1 MKKFRL
7 LLLMP
12 VFFVALLAAA
22 PRGGELRLCLRG
34 EPKSLDPLMVTD
46 EPSEVVR
53 YLTSG
58 ILLRRNRRT
67 QQLEPELASAWK
79 VGNAGKRITFH
90 LRPDVRFSDGTP
102 FDAADVEYTLRR
114 LADPGLASPAGEIF
128 RTAAR
133 IQRFERPNPLEISLE
148 FASPVSA
155 LEDLFDEAPLLS
167 SRSPIKE
174 KAVLGPFR
182 LAHYRRGVSLRLE
195 RNPNYWKVDSAGARL
210 PYLDAILLEI
220 QLNRDI
226 ELTRFRRGELQ
237 LISNLDA
244 DSFDRL
250 RRQAPGEAVDAGA
263 SLESEMLWF
272 NQSPAA
278 PIAEY
283 RKAWFR
289 SRAFRRAI
297 SEAISR
303 KDIVRLVFR
312 GLAVEAAGPFSPAA
326 KFWYNPRLAPPR
338 QDTESA
344 RKRLAAAGF
353 RRREDRLLDAG
364 GHAVEFSLITNSGN
378 RNRARIAALLQED
391 LAKLGIKVNVAA
403 LDFPALI
410 ERLNHTHDYEACL
423 LSLSGIDL
431 DPNDQMN
438 VWLSSSSHHPWNP
451 RQAKPA
457 TPWEADIDR
466 LMKQQA
472 ASYDPQERKRAVD
485 RLQEIVYEQAPVI
498 YLVHPYALMAVGA
511 SVRGTEPSALK
522 PRLLWNAERLYLERP
537 VAGKQ

>member
-1 MKKFRL
+1 MKNYRF
-7 LLLMP
+7 LMP
-12 VFFVALLAAA
+12 ALWVTLLAAA

-34 EPKSLDPLMVTD
+34 DPKSLDPLMVTD
-46 EPSEVVR
+46 EPSEEVR

-58 ILLRRNRRT
+58 VLLRLNRRT
-67 QQLEPELASAWK
+67 QQLEPELASTWK

-90 LRPDVRFSDGTP
+90 LRPNVRFSDGTP
-102 FDAADVEYTLRR
+102 FDSADVEYTLKR
-114 LADPGLASPAGEIF
+114 LADPGLASPTGEVF
-128 RTAAR
+128 RTAAK
-133 IQRFERPNPLEISLE
+133 IQRFLRPSPLEITLE
-148 FASPVSA
+148 FAAPVSA
-155 LEDLFDEAPLLS
+155 LEELFDEVPLLS

-182 LAHYRRGVSLRLE
+182 LTDYRPGVALRLE
-195 RNPNYWKVDSAGARL
+195 RNPNYWKRDTAGAPL
-210 PYLDAILLEI
+210 PYLDAIVLEI
-220 QLNRDI
+220 QLNREI

-250 RRQAPGEAVDAGA
+250 RRQVPGEAVDAGA

-289 SRAFRRAI
+289 SQPFRRAI

-326 KFWYNPRLAPPR
+326 KFWYNAKLAPPR
-338 QDTESA
+338 QDPASA
-344 RKRLAAAGF
+344 RKRLSAAGF
-353 RRREDRLLDAG
+353 RWQDGRLLDAG
-364 GHAVEFSLITNSGN
+364 GYVVEFSLITNSGN
-378 RNRARIAALLQED
+378 RNRARVAALLQED
-391 LAKLGIKVNVAA
+391 LAKLGVKVNVTA

-410 ERLNHTHDYEACL
+410 ERLNRTHDYEACL

-451 RQAKPA
+451 RQATPA

-466 LMKQQA
+466 LMKEQA
-472 ASYDPQERKRAVD
+472 ASYDPQVRKKAVD

-498 YLVHPYALMAVGA
+498 YLVHPYALMAVG
-511 SVRGTEPSALK
+511 SNVRGMEPSSLK

-537 VAGKQ
+537 VAGKR

>member
-1 MKKFRL
+1 MRKVPL
-7 LLLMP
+7 LAPALC
-12 VFFVALLAAA
+12 ALLVAA
-22 PRGGELRLCLRG
+22 PRGGELHLCLRG
-34 EPKSLDPLMVTD
+34 DPKSLDPLMVTD
-46 EPSEVVR
+46 EPSEVIR

-58 ILLRRNRRT
+58 VLLRLNRRT
-67 QQLEPELASAWK
+67 QQIEPELASAWK
-79 VGNAGKRITFH
+79 VDDAGRRITFR
-90 LRPDVRFSDGTP
+90 LRPNVRFSDGTP
-102 FDAADVEYTLRR
+102 FDAADVEYTLKR
-114 LADPGLASPAGEIF
+114 LADPVLAPPAGEVF
-128 RTAAR
+128 RTAAK
-133 IQRFERPNPLEISLE
+133 IQRFRRPNPLEISLE
-148 FASPVSA
+148 FAAPVSA
-155 LEDLFDEAPLLS
+155 LELLFDEVPLLS
-167 SRSPIKE
+167 SRSPVKE

-182 LAHYRRGVSLRLE
+182 LAQYRRGVSLRLE
-195 RNPNYWKVDSAGARL
+195 RNPNYWKLDSSATRL
-210 PYLDAILLEI
+210 PYLDAIVLEI

-244 DSFDRL
+244 DNFDRL

-272 NQSPAA
+272 NQSTAA

-289 SRAFRRAI
+289 SQAFRRAI

-312 GLAVEAAGPFSPAA
+312 GLAVEASGPFSPAA
-326 KFWYNPRLAPPR
+326 KFWYNSRLSPPE
-338 QDTESA
+338 QDTDSA
-344 RKRLAAAGF
+344 RRRLAAGGF
-353 RRREDRLLDAG
+353 RWRDGYLLDPG
-364 GHAVEFSLITNSGN
+364 GRAVEFSLITNSGN
-378 RNRARIAALLQED
+378 RNRARIAALVQED
-391 LAKLGIKVNVAA
+391 LAKLGVKVNVTA

-466 LMKQQA
+466 LMREQA
-472 ASYDPQERKRAVD
+472 ASYDPQVRRRAIG
-485 RLQEIVYEQAPVI
+485 RLQEIVREQAPVI
-498 YLVHPYALMAVGA
+498 FLVHPHALMAVGSA
-511 SVRGTEPSALK
+511 VHGLEPSSLK
-522 PRLLWNAERLYLERP
+522 PRLLWNAERLYLEQP
-537 VAGKQ
+537 VAGKR